1 MSLFS
6 RIKNA
11 ISADFHEVLDQKEQ
25 KNPIALLNHYL
36 RQSEQEV
43 EKVRK
48 LVERQYR
55 LKEEFSREHRKAQEL
70 AERRAKQAEVAS
82 KAGEMELYNYIVEE
96 QAQQEQR
103 AARLKD
109 SLQQAS
115 QQLTALERKYDEM
128 KNKLKDMYIKRME
141 LMGRENIA
149 RAQHRM
155 NQVLDTVDETNHF
168 SKFEEIE
175 SYLER
180 VEHQVNSSYY
190 RNTIDSRIAQLE
202 KEIQKGESHSLS

>member
-1 MSLFS
+1 MSIFS

-55 LKEEFSREHRKAQEL
+55 LKEEFTREHRKAQEL

-82 KAGEMELYNYIVEE
+82 KAGEMELHHYIVEE

-175 SYLER
+175 NYLER